1 MVVVAAV
8 WDIRRGMLPNW
19 LTYGATLVA
28 IVVNGL
34 IAEAWWFGL
43 AGASVAFGIWFV
55 LFATGGVGGGD
66 VKLMTAVGA
75 VWGVYGALA
84 VSLYA
89 ICFGFVMAL
98 LWALFQGRLWE
109 MAGRGFRTVLVVMMS
124 RSLKDQ
130 VDESDPAVFPFAVA
144 IALAVCA
151 FAIEQ
156 MLDVRLLPFEEGF

>member
-1 MVVVAAV
+1 
-8 WDIRRGMLPNW
+8 MLPNW
-19 LTYGATLVA
+19 LTYGAALAA
-28 IVVNGL
+28 IVANAFL
-34 IAEAWWFGL
+34 EDAWWFGL
-43 AGASVAFGIWFV
+43 AGALVAFGIWFV

-98 LWALFQGRLWE
+98 VWALFQGRLRE
-109 MAGRGFRTVLVVMMS
+109 MAGRGFRTVFVVMMTKS
-124 RSLKDQ
+124 FKGQ
-130 VDESDPAVFPFAVA
+130 VDEKDPAVFPFAVA

-156 MLDVRLLPFEEGF
+156 MLDVRLLPFPEGY